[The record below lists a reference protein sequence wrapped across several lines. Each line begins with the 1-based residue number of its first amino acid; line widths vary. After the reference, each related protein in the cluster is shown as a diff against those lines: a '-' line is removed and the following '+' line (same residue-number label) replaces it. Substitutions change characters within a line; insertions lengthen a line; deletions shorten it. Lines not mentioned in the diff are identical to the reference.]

1 MAAFLSAEGL
11 AKVLQKVKAVF
22 ATKSELAVLGEDL
35 TAQANELG
43 ATFVHKTG
51 NETVAGT
58 KTFSSTISGT
68 ADKALKDG
76 SGNTITSTY
85 VALSGNQ
92 TIAGTKTF
100 SSTISGTI
108 DKALKD
114 GSGNTITSTYVALTG
129 DQTVAG
135 RKTFSTELTVNKNDT
150 PAAGALSHVLRV
162 DFKNTAGG
170 ITHTTYPVSII
181 GNSNTSNAYNSGVRL
196 GSVNG
201 TTFLTSGESGATI
214 IAKLGFYDNENCYIT
229 SDNEIHMYVK
239 CANDSA
245 SFAGPITFSGTAKS
259 GGTSSTTSV
268 KATTFI
274 GTVSSSSDRRL
285 KQDIGDIPDSVLDA
299 WESSVRWKQF
309 RMKYEGDDG
318 PLHSGLIAQE
328 VGEALDPSRYAAAQN
343 AESENFDDGREWRVC
358 YAEALAIE
366 AACLRRRCQKLEERI
381 AALEAKGE

>member
-1 MAAFLSAEGL
+1 MATFLSAEGL
-11 AKVLQKVKAVF
+11 AKVLQKVKTVF
-22 ATKSELAVLGEDL
+22 ATKSELAALGEDL

-43 ATFVHKTG
+43 TTFVHKTG
-51 NETVAGT
+51 NE
-58 KTFSSTISGT
+58 
-68 ADKALKDG
+68 
-76 SGNTITSTY
+76 
-85 VALSGNQ
+85 

-100 SSTISGTI
+100 SSTISGTA

-274 GTVSSSSDRRL
+274 GTVSSSSDERL
-285 KQDIGDIPDSVLDA
+285 KKDIGDIPDAVLDA
-299 WESSVRWKQF
+299 WENVRWKQF
-309 RMKYEGDDG
+309 RMNYEDDDA
-318 PLHSGLIAQE
+318 PLHTGLIAQE
-328 VGEALDPSRYAAAQN
+328 VNGVLDAKEHSASQK
-343 AESENFDDGREWRVC
+343 AESADFD
-358 YAEALAIE
+358 
-366 AACLRRRCQKLEERI
+366 
-381 AALEAKGE
+381 